1 MDKAILS
8 IAAQVLKVS
17 PEEAEQH
24 YKYVPEIEGYYFW
37 NPVRGGIALLINS
50 KGEKLGATSSVR
62 FEKHLQAFLDGRR
75 N

>member
-1 MDKAILS
+1 MSKEILS

-17 PEEAEQH
+17 MEEAEKH
-24 YKYVPEIEGYYFW
+24 CKPVPEIDGYYFW

-62 FEKHLQAFLDGRR
+62 FERHLQAFLDGRR